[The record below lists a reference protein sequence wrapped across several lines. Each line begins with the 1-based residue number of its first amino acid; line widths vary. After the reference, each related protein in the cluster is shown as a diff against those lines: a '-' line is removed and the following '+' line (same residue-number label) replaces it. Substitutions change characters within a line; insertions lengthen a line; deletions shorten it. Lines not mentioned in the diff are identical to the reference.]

1 VSKIRFRL
9 KPIDADTSLLK
20 WTKNKGWFYLDIGK
34 PIKEDV
40 SKQSSYKKWNKL
52 NAV

>member
-1 VSKIRFRL
+1 MIRFRL
-9 KPIDADTSLLK
+9 KPIGANSNLIK

-34 PIKEDV
+34 TIKENV

-52 NAV
+52 NAI